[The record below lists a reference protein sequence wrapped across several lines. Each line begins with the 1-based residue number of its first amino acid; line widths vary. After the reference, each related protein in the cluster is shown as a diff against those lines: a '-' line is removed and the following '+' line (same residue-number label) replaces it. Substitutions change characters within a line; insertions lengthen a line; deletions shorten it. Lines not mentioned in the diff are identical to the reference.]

1 MSAEDLT
8 EIIASARP
16 QFRTATAFVT
26 DVLREAIVGGLIAEG
41 TPLRQDELAE
51 RFRVSRMPVREALR
65 LLESQ
70 GLVDFQPHK
79 GAVVAALRT
88 EEVLEIFETRAALEV
103 LALRRSLPLL
113 TDENFA
119 EAASLLEDL
128 ETEADI
134 VQLMRLHRRF
144 HLSLYSRAGARLLQL
159 VESQFN
165 AADRYLRIESVEMD
179 NSSEDLDEHRALLAA
194 CRRRDAKRAIAIL
207 GPHIEEGGRE
217 LGAKLERARQG
228 PKRGKRAAKS

>member
-1 MSAEDLT
+1 MSADNLT
-8 EIIASARP
+8 EIIATARP
-16 QFRTATAFVT
+16 QFRTATAYVT
-26 DVLREAIVGGLIAEG
+26 DVLREAIVGGVIPEG

-51 RFRVSRMPVREALR
+51 RFKVSRMPVREALR

-88 EEVLEIFETRAALEV
+88 DEVVEIFETRAALEV
-103 LALRRSLPLL
+103 LAVRRSIPLL
-113 TDENFA
+113 PNETLS

-128 ETEADI
+128 ETETEL
-134 VQLMRLHRRF
+134 VQRMRLHRRF

-159 VESQFN
+159 VEGQFN
-165 AADRYLRIESVEMD
+165 AADRYLRIESVEMN

-194 CRRRDAKRAIAIL
+194 CRRRDVKRAVAIL

-217 LGAKLERARQG
+217 LAAKLERAR
-228 PKRGKRAAKS
+228 KNSKVGKRALK